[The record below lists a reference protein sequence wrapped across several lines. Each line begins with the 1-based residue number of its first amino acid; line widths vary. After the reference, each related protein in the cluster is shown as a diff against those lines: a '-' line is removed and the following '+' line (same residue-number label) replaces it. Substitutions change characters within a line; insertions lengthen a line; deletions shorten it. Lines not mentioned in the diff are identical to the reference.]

1 MKITQKIL
9 ENIIK
14 EEINTVLKGISDAR
28 TSLVK
33 AQNELYGKPGADY
46 AITNMKT
53 VTGMLF
59 VISDMLKGRY
69 NKENAV
75 AYGMQLPSGDASVD
89 NRALATSVGDTEI
102 KELKQIIAQETVA
115 TIMEQSDCK
124 QVRLED
130 LEQIEELF
138 DNICELLDD
147 FIDKKREML
156 SPEENVTIDADTLRT
171 TDKEMPADMPS
182 EQSHEVVAGDTFWE
196 LARTYLG
203 NPLRWKEIMNA
214 NMGLLKNR
222 PKMQFKNTP
231 EKIPPIRP
239 GDILTIPSRS

>member
-1 MKITQKIL
+1 MKITIKIL
-9 ENIIK
+9 ENVVN
-14 EEINTVLKGISDAR
+14 EEKTDPEQSFAPPVSAEQLRQEPIAAYIMQTLNRQWPTLASQSELDILQGRVAELEGKINNKRLN
-28 TSLVK
+28 
-33 AQNELYGKPGADY
+33 QNQNSTY
-46 AITNMKT
+46 A
-53 VTGMLF
+53 
-59 VISDMLKGRY
+59 
-69 NKENAV
+69 
-75 AYGMQLPSGDASVD
+75 
-89 NRALATSVGDTEI
+89 GDTDI
-102 KELKQIIAQETVA
+102 KELKQIIAQETVT

-124 QVRLED
+124 QIRLED

-171 TDKEMPADMPS
+171 TDKEMPADIPS

-222 PKMQFKNTP
+222 PKRKFKNTP
-231 EKIPPIRP
+231 EAIPVIRP
-239 GDILTIPSRS
+239 GDMLTIPSRS